1 MSVENVSS
9 QIQPNIEN
17 DIEKLSQDAEIYQ
30 NGFRARPF
38 HDEALSKFGKI
49 MRWQEGQ
56 TLQSWCENLLD
67 QLVPFVG
74 GLQAALYY
82 ADIVKKELLFASGF
96 AIDFESNI
104 ASSYKFGEGLIGQ
117 VALNQEAMVLADKQ
131 EFASI
136 TSMRRIRLKCIIILP
151 LIYNGRTTGVI
162 ELNFPQKP
170 SENYINFLYMISES
184 IASNLNALVKEQ
196 ELSQSFKK
204 IQASEERLLRLAEVT
219 TEGIVFLNKS
229 RNIAD
234 FNTAFRKIFGFES
247 EEMIGKRLEDFIS
260 FPDREDFALEQ
271 YIENEQ
277 AIEVIGVRKDGS
289 ALDLEM
295 LIKDNRQENNFF
307 QVVSIRDI
315 SQRKKAEKHLE
326 AKEAELEEAQK
337 ILVLSKII
345 EKKNK
350 DITASINYAKRIQ
363 NALLPELSELRQS
376 LPESFIFFR
385 PRDIVSGDFF
395 WFGEV
400 DHQLIIACVDCTGH
414 GVPGAIL
421 AMAGSVLL
429 KQIVEAQ
436 KITAPDEIL
445 QHLHVNMN
453 EILRQK
459 ATLNRDGMDI
469 SICTL
474 DKKEYTLTFA
484 GAKSTLIYMHN
495 QEIYEVHG
503 DKTPV
508 GGFLTKNEGDR
519 KFKSHTLPL
528 DPDQSI
534 SFYIF
539 TDGYEDQFGGEKGR
553 KLKRNRFR
561 ELLNQIYRESA
572 DRQRDILEH
581 FINRW
586 MNGRKQL
593 DDMLIIGFKA

>member
-1 MSVENVSS
+1 MSAENVSS
-9 QIQPNIEN
+9 KTKPIIDP
-17 DIEKLSQDAEIYQ
+17 DIEQIMQENEPYQ
-30 NGFRARPF
+30 NGFRTRPF
-38 HDEALSKFGKI
+38 HDEALTKFGKI

-56 TLQSWCENLLD
+56 TLKSWSENLLD

-82 ADIVKKELLFASGF
+82 SDVIKKELLFASGF

-104 ASSYKFGEGLIGQ
+104 ASSYKYGDGLIGQ
-117 VALNQEAMVLADKQ
+117 VALNQEAMVLSDKQ

-162 ELNFPQKP
+162 EINFPQKP
-170 SENYINFLYMISES
+170 SENHINFLYMISES

-196 ELSQSFKK
+196 ELSFSFKK
-204 IQASEERLLRLAEVT
+204 IQESEERLLRLAEVT
-219 TEGIVFLNKS
+219 TEGVVFLNRS
-229 RNIAD
+229 RGVVD
-234 FNTAFRKIFGFES
+234 FNAAFRKIFGYTS
-247 EEMIGKRLEDFIS
+247 EEIIGKRLDDFIS
-260 FPDREDFALEQ
+260 FTDQGVKFDEHINSENP
-271 YIENEQ
+271 IE
-277 AIEVIGVRKDGS
+277 IIGIKKDGS
-289 ALDLEM
+289 VIELEIQ
-295 LIKDNRQENNFF
+295 IKDNRQEENFF

-315 SQRKKAEKHLE
+315 SQRKKTEKNLE

-337 ILVLSKII
+337 VLVLSKII

-363 NALLPELSELRQS
+363 NSLLPDLKQIRES

-385 PRDIVSGDFF
+385 PRDIVSGDFY

-400 DHQLIIACVDCTGH
+400 DHKLVLACVDCTGH

-429 KQIVEAQ
+429 KQLVEGQ

-445 QHLHVNMN
+445 KHLHLNMN
-453 EILRQK
+453 DILRQK
-459 ATLNRDGMDI
+459 STLNRDGMDI

-474 DKKEYTLTFA
+474 DKQKYTLTFA
-484 GAKSTLIYMHN
+484 GAKSTLLYFHN
-495 QEIYEVHG
+495 NEINEIDG

-519 KFKSHTLPL
+519 KFNSHTLPL
-528 DPDQSI
+528 DPNQSI

-539 TDGYEDQFGGEKGR
+539 SDGYEDQFGGERGR
-553 KLKRNRFR
+553 KLKRNRFK
-561 ELLNQIYRESA
+561 ELLSKIYKESA
-572 DRQRDILEH
+572 DRQEEILGQ
-581 FINRW
+581 FIDRW
-586 MNGRKQL
+586 MNGRKQI
-593 DDMLIIGFKA
+593 DDMLVIGFKA